1 MLALTVISDQ
11 DRHLMGLSTRDRA
24 ILDFERSW
32 RQLSGPKELAIREH
46 LRMSASRYYEL
57 LSAMLDDPDALSYD
71 PLTVKR
77 AQRVRND
84 RRRVRAEGRRADPGS
99 R

>member
-1 MLALTVISDQ
+1 MLALAVLSDQ
-11 DRHLMGLSTRDRA
+11 DRDPMDLSPRDRA
-24 ILDFERSW
+24 ILDFERHW
-32 RQLSGPKELAIREH
+32 RRHRGPKELAIREQ
-46 LRMSASRYYEL
+46 LRISPSRYYAL
-57 LSAMLDDPDALSYD
+57 LNALLDNAEALSYD

-84 RRRVRAEGRRADPGS
+84 RRRVRLEGGRAEPRS